1 MEKKDFKILVV
12 DDDDMVR
19 EFVASVLTKQGY
31 SVISAR
37 DGFDALRM
45 LLMVEDI
52 KLVITDLKM
61 PGASGMDI
69 LEYTQKN
76 NPDIAVVILTGFGTI
91 EDALDAV
98 TKGAFDYLTK
108 PFKVEEIVFVA
119 EKAFKREVI
128 VCENRELKRILRDT
142 YRDIGTVRDVISSND
157 AGLVSRW
164 MDRMNRL
171 KAMNVLTESEI
182 RVLRE
187 KIVKTNA

>member
-19 EFVASVLTKQGY
+19 EFVSSVLIKQGY

-37 DGFDALRM
+37 DGFDGLRM

-91 EDALDAV
+91 EDALEAV

-119 EKAFKREVI
+119 EKAFKREII

-142 YRDIGTVRDVISSND
+142 YRDIGTVRDIINSND
-157 AGLVSRW
+157 AGVVSRW

-182 RVLRE
+182 KVLRE

>member
-91 EDALDAV
+91 EDALEAV

>member
-19 EFVASVLTKQGY
+19 EFVSSVLTKQGY

-37 DGFDALRM
+37 DGFDGLRV

-91 EDALDAV
+91 EDALEAV

-108 PFKVEEIVFVA
+108 PFKIEEIVFVA
-119 EKAFKREVI
+119 EKAFKREII

-142 YRDIGTVRDVISSND
+142 YRDIGTVRDIINSND
-157 AGLVSRW
+157 AGVVSRW
-164 MDRMNRL
+164 IDRMNRL
-171 KAMNVLTESEI
+171 RALNVLTESEI
-182 RVLRE
+182 KVLRE